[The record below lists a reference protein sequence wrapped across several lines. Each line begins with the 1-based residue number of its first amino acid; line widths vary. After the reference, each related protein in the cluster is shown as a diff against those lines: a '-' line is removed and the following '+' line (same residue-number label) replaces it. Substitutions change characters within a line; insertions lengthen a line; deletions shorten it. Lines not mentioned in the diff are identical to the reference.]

1 MSVSLKCREDG
12 KFHIMCLGDLHE
24 NADIDSPSG
33 KAKAADM
40 ALLINTALDRF
51 QPDLVV
57 LMGDT
62 CTDCTDND
70 PALFCE
76 VVTRVTQPMV
86 ERGIPF
92 AFVMGNHEHDNHH
105 EDMIV
110 KTYES
115 IPGCLIF
122 NDDPSI
128 TGCLNYNLLV
138 QRSDSEKPAFNL
150 WFIDSNNLCEDEAV
164 SMYDWVHEDQIAWYE
179 RRAAQIKEQNG
190 GQTLPAVLF
199 QHIPVPEEYDAMRP
213 MKPWELYQSV
223 KGHAHW
229 SSCRY
234 VAKEGM
240 MRGYLGEGPC
250 APCRNSGQF
259 ASWKKTGD
267 IIAAFFGHDHLN
279 DFTCVVDRITMG
291 QCKTAGF
298 RCYTDGC
305 QSSVRMVTLDEN
317 TPDRIETE
325 VYRFKQEFRLKSRSL
340 GPIQRR
346 INDKQSFVLNV
357 AVRVAAGAAALTAG
371 TLAARKITERIKQ
384 K

>member
-1 MSVSLKCREDG
+1 MELQLKCRPNG
-12 KFHIMCLGDLHE
+12 KFNIMCLGDLHE
-24 NADIDSPSG
+24 NADTDSPLG
-33 KAKAADM
+33 KARAEDM
-40 ALLINTALDRF
+40 AKLINTALDRF
-51 QPDLVV
+51 RPDLVV

-70 PALFCE
+70 PEVFRA

-86 ERGIPF
+86 ARGIPF
-92 AFVMGNHEHDNHH
+92 AFIMGNHEHDNHH
-105 EDMIV
+105 EEMIV
-110 KTYES
+110 KTYAS

-128 TGCLNYNLLV
+128 TGCLNYYLIV
-138 QRSDSEKPAFNL
+138 QRSDAESPAFNL
-150 WFIDSNNLCEDEAV
+150 WFLDSNNLCEDEAISV
-164 SMYDWVHEDQIAWYE
+164 YDWVHEDQIAWYE
-179 RRAAQIKEQNG
+179 RKAAELKALNG
-190 GQTLPAVLF
+190 GKPLPAVLF
-199 QHIPVPEEYDAMRP
+199 QHIPVPEEYNAMRP
-213 MKPWELYQSV
+213 MKPWELYRSV

-229 SSCRY
+229 STCRY

-259 ASWKKTGD
+259 ESWKRTGD
-267 IIAAFFGHDHLN
+267 IRAAIFGHDHLN
-279 DFTCVVDRITMG
+279 DFTCTVDGITMG

-317 TPDRIETE
+317 RPDKVETE
-325 VYRFKQEFRLKSRSL
+325 VYRFKHDFGLKSKSL

-357 AVRVAAGAAALTAG
+357 SVRAAAALAAVTLGAAA
-371 TLAARKITERIKQ
+371 AAQIKKRISEK
-384 K
+384 

>member
-1 MSVSLKCREDG
+1 MDMQLKCRQNG
-12 KFHIMCLGDLHE
+12 QFHIMCLGDLHE
-24 NADIDSPSG
+24 NNDIDTPLG
-33 KAKAADM
+33 KARAEDM
-40 ALLINTALDRF
+40 ARLINAALDRF
-51 QPDLVV
+51 QPDLAVF
-57 LMGDT
+57 MGDT
-62 CTDCTDND
+62 CTDTDND
-70 PALFCE
+70 PEMFRA

-86 ERGIPF
+86 DRRIPF
-92 AFVMGNHEHDNHH
+92 AFIMGNHEHDHHH

-110 KTYES
+110 KTYAS
-115 IPGCLIF
+115 MPGCLIF

-128 TGCLNYNLLV
+128 TGCLNYYHTV
-138 QRSDSEKPAFNL
+138 FSSDGETPVFNL
-150 WFIDSNNLCEDEAV
+150 WFLDSNNLCEDQAV

-179 RRAAQIKEQNG
+179 RKAQELKERYG
-190 GQTLPAVLF
+190 RLLPAVLF

-223 KGHAHW
+223 KGHAAW
-229 SSCRY
+229 SSVRY
-234 VAKEGM
+234 VAKEN

-267 IIAAFFGHDHLN
+267 ILAAFFGHDHLN
-279 DFTCVVDRITMG
+279 DFTCVVDGVTMG

-305 QSSVRMVTLDEN
+305 RSSVRMVTLDEN
-317 TPDRIETE
+317 APDRIETE
-325 VYRFKQEFRLKSRSL
+325 VYRFKQDFGLKSQSL

-357 AVRVAAGAAALTAG
+357 AVRVAAGAAAAVVGAVAVKQLQKR
-371 TLAARKITERIKQ
+371 LKQ

>member
-1 MSVSLKCREDG
+1 MDLPLKCRPDG

-24 NADIDSPSG
+24 NADIDTPLG
-33 KAKAADM
+33 KAKAEDM
-40 ALLINTALDRF
+40 ALLVNTALDRF
-51 QPDLVV
+51 KPDLVV

-62 CTDCTDND
+62 CTDATDND
-70 PALFCE
+70 PAVFRA
-76 VVTRVTQPMV
+76 VVTRVTEPMV
-86 ERGIPF
+86 SRSIPF

-105 EDMIV
+105 EERIV
-110 KTYES
+110 ETYKS

-150 WFIDSNNLCEDEAV
+150 WFLDSNNLCDDEAV
-164 SMYDWVHEDQIAWYE
+164 SVYDWVHQDQIAWYE
-179 RRAAQIKEQNG
+179 RKAAELKEQNG
-190 GQTLPAVLF
+190 GEPLPAVLF

-213 MKPWELYQSV
+213 MKPWELYPSV
-223 KGHAHW
+223 KGHAAW

-234 VAKEGM
+234 VAKEN

-250 APCRNSGQF
+250 APCRNAGQF
-259 ASWKKTGD
+259 ESWKQTGD
-267 IIAAFFGHDHLN
+267 VIAAIFGHDHLN
-279 DFTCVVDRITMG
+279 DFTCVVDGITMG

-305 QSSVRMVTLDEN
+305 RSSVRMVTLDEARPN
-317 TPDRIETE
+317 QVETE
-325 VYRFKQEFRLKSRSL
+325 VYRFKQDFGLKCKSL

-357 AVRVAAGAAALTAG
+357 AVRVAAGAAA
-371 TLAARKITERIKQ
+371 AATVAIAVRQIKRRISEK
-384 K
+384 

>member
-1 MSVSLKCREDG
+1 MDRQLKCGQDG

-24 NADIDSPSG
+24 NAEIDTPLG

-40 ALLINTALDRF
+40 AKLINAALDRF

-70 PALFCE
+70 PAVFRA

-86 ERGIPF
+86 DRRIPF
-92 AFVMGNHEHDNHH
+92 AFIMGNHEHDHHH

-110 KTYES
+110 KTYAS

-128 TGCLNYNLLV
+128 TGCLNYYHTV
-138 QRSDSEKPAFNL
+138 FSSDGETPAFNL
-150 WFIDSNNLCEDEAV
+150 WFLDSNNLCEDQAV

-179 RRAAQIKEQNG
+179 RKAQELKERYG
-190 GQTLPAVLF
+190 RLLPAVLF

-223 KGHAHW
+223 KGHAAW
-229 SSCRY
+229 SSVRY
-234 VAKEGM
+234 VAKEN

-267 IIAAFFGHDHLN
+267 ILAAFFGHDHLN
-279 DFTCVVDRITMG
+279 DFTCVVDGVTMG

-305 QSSVRMVTLDEN
+305 QTSVRMVTLDE
-317 TPDRIETE
+317 TAPDRIETE
-325 VYRFKQEFRLKSRSL
+325 VYRFKQDFGLKSQSL

-357 AVRVAAGAAALTAG
+357 AVRVAAGAAAAVVGAVAVKQLQKR
-371 TLAARKITERIKQ
+371 LKQ